1 MSATLGLGERL
12 AAVLDRIEGV
22 ASEEQ
27 YDACLEEMYE
37 ICQQQKEAIA
47 TEKAKRKQCA

>member
-1 MSATLGLGERL
+1 MTLIGFGERL

-37 ICQQQKEAIA
+37 ICQQQKQAIA
-47 TEKAKRKQCA
+47 EDKAKRKPKP